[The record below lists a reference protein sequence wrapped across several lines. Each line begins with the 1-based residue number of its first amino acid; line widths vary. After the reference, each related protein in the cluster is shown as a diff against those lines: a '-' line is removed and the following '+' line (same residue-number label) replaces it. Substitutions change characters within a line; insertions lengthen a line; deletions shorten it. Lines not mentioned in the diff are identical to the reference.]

1 MVIIGAKGFAK
12 EVLEIFSQ
20 RHELTNLFFFDN
32 VSQDVPDKLY
42 GQFPVLRTVDDVKKV
57 FQSTGDNRFT
67 LGLGNPVFRFR
78 LNRMFADAGG
88 ELISTISPN
97 TDIGSFGT
105 SIAAGCNIL
114 SGTVITNDVTLK
126 TGCLINPGCTISHDS
141 VLGDFVQ
148 VSPGARITGNCL
160 IGNYS
165 QLGTNSVI
173 LPRVKV
179 GVNVI
184 IGAGAVVTKDA
195 PDNSML
201 AGVPAVVKK
210 KLKPLEL

>member
-1 MVIIGAKGFAK
+1 M
-12 EVLEIFSQ
+12 
-20 RHELTNLFFFDN
+20 
-32 VSQDVPDKLY
+32 
-42 GQFPVLRTVDDVKKV
+42 
-57 FQSTGDNRFT
+57 FT
-67 LGLGNPVFRFR
+67 
-78 LNRMFADAGG
+78 DAGG
-88 ELISTISPN
+88 ELVSTISPN

-114 SGTVITNDVTLK
+114 SGTIITNDVTLK
-126 TGCLINPGCTISHDS
+126 IGCLINPGCTISHDS
-141 VLGDFVQ
+141 TLGDFVQ

-179 GVNVI
+179 GMNVI

-210 KLKPLEL
+210 KLKPLEF